1 MTVQSL
7 ETKVRGIINDSV
19 QPYRW
24 SQSKV
29 KEYLQLA
36 MRRLNV
42 IAPHTRYLADGSI
55 VDEVELPNDNNAVVP
70 VSNRYEEALAYYA
83 AHLCYLLR
91 SCLFAKLL
99 KEHIAQCNIEIQ
111 TAVQTF

>member
-36 MRRLNV
+36 VRRLNV
-42 IAPHTRYLADGSI
+42 IAPQTRYLADGSL
-55 VDEVELPNDNNAVVP
+55 VDEIALPADTNAAIP
-70 VSNRYEEALAYYA
+70 IGDRYEEALAYYA
-83 AHLCYLLR
+83 AHLCYLLDDPDTANAE
-91 SCLFAKLL
+91 LANTYLAKAERLM
-99 KEHIAQCNIEIQ
+99 A
-111 TAVQTF
+111 

>member
-24 SQSKV
+24 SQLKV

-42 IAPHTRYLADGSI
+42 IAPQTRYLADGSI

-83 AHLCYLLR
+83 AHLCYLLDDPDTANAE
-91 SCLFAKLL
+91 LANTYLAKAERLM
-99 KEHIAQCNIEIQ
+99 
-111 TAVQTF
+111 T

>member
-7 ETKVRGIINDSV
+7 DTKVRGIINDSV

-24 SQSKV
+24 SQSRV

-36 MRRLNV
+36 VRRLNV
-42 IAPHTRYLADGSI
+42 VAPHTRYLADGSI

-83 AHLCYLLR
+83 AHLCYLLDDPDTANAE
-91 SCLFAKLL
+91 LANTYLAKAERLM
-99 KEHIAQCNIEIQ
+99 
-111 TAVQTF
+111 T

>member
-24 SQSKV
+24 SQLKV

-42 IAPHTRYLADGSI
+42 IAPQTRYLADGSI
-55 VDEVELPNDNNAVVP
+55 VDEVVIPVDNNAAVP

-83 AHLCYLLR
+83 AHLCYLLDDPDT
-91 SCLFAKLL
+91 SNSELANTYLAKAERLM
-99 KEHIAQCNIEIQ
+99 
-111 TAVQTF
+111 T